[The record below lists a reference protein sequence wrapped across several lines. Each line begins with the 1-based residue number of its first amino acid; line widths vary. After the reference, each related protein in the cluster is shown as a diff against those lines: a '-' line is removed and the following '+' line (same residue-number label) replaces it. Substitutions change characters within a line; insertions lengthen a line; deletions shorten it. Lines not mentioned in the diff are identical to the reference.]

1 MKTLKPVDICRITVI
16 VDNYADT
23 LLESSPG
30 VERFPSVQGNSLAAD
45 TLLAEH
51 GISLLVETKSGKKW
65 HSVIFDA
72 GYSPIAAPRN
82 YKMLGLPEHLKHA
95 PPEALVIS
103 HGHEDHVGALDE
115 MMTLTGNPLL
125 VIHPEAF
132 TSPRFWKADDGRL
145 YRIPVKIDR
154 GEINSK
160 LKSRGSALRESASP
174 LYLGDNTILVTG
186 EIPRVTS
193 YERGMPGSVKGAA
206 QQSGKD
212 ESAEDNQELIPDQ
225 ILDDQALV
233 VDVKDRGLVVITGC
247 GHAGIINTTLYAKT
261 LTGIDQI
268 EGVAGGFHLSGKEFS
283 EIVIRT
289 AEDLHQM
296 NPHRVIPMHC
306 TGLMAKEVLKNQFK
320 ERYVES
326 SVGTVLAF
334 PFQ

>member
-1 MKTLKPVDICRITVI
+1 MGTLKPVDICRITVI

-23 LLESSPG
+23 LLESRPG
-30 VERFPSVQGNSLAAD
+30 VERFPSVQGDSLAAD

-51 GISLLVETKSGKKW
+51 GISLLVETKSGERW

-82 YKMLGLPEHLKHA
+82 YKMLGLLEHLKHA
-95 PPEALVIS
+95 PPEAVVIS

-115 MMTLTGNPLL
+115 MMTLAGNPLL

-145 YRIPVKIDR
+145 YRVPVKLDR

-160 LKSRGSALRESASP
+160 LKSQGSALRESAAP

-186 EIPRVTS
+186 EIPRITS
-193 YERGMPGSVKGAA
+193 YEKGMPGSVKGAA
-206 QQSGKD
+206 HQSGKH
-212 ESAEDNQELIPDQ
+212 EGAKDNQELIPDQ

-247 GHAGIINTTLYAKT
+247 GHAGIINTILYAKK

-268 EGVAGGFHLSGKEFS
+268 EGAAGGFHLSGKEFS
-283 EIVIRT
+283 KIAIKT

-306 TGLMAKEVLKNQFK
+306 TGLTAKEVLKNQFK
-320 ERYVES
+320 ERYVEC
-326 SVGTVLAF
+326 SVGT
-334 PFQ
+334 